1 MVCRIM
7 VQMNLFPGQKQRC
20 RCTEWICGRGV
31 GGNENRMN
39 WKVRADTHSLPRGNE
54 RTSAEAADQ
63 HRKPG
68 SVLRGN
74 DGWGGEEGESGLFSS
89 TS

>member
-20 RCTEWICGRGV
+20 RRTEWICGRGV
-31 GGNENRMN
+31 GRNENRMN
-39 WKVRADTHSLPRGNE
+39 GKVRADTHSLPRGNE

-63 HRKPG
+63 YRKPG
-68 SVLRGN
+68 SALHGN
-74 DGWGGEEGESGLFSS
+74 DGWGGADGESGLFSS